1 MFVVEWASITSNK
14 YISLWTLKI
23 SRSDFHSVDL
33 IEDICPGQRYIYHHY
48 HHFVAVDVLIL
59 LTRT

>member
-1 MFVVEWASITSNK
+1 MYQFMDT
-14 YISLWTLKI
+14 KI

-33 IEDICPGQRYIYHHY
+33 IEDICPGQRYIYRHY
-48 HHFVAVDVLIL
+48 HHLIAVDVLIL